1 MQAQTWP
8 RNAATPTKEN
18 MGNSTENLK
27 PHSPTDKPSVAEK
40 PGSNAPQRAATLS
53 DRHSHPERPHCAPLL
68 NGRRYHPLFVP
79 PQSLSSS
86 ASDRPK
92 IPPPVVP
99 NHQRSA
105 SAGSASNLISASVTP
120 DLAFKTQ
127 SSENDEGRLS
137 SMSRDSVDC
146 NQGNIVLN
154 AGMIQAASAE
164 QLSNTNRMQTQ
175 NSPRPVRPQP
185 PIPPHGNKDPVQIN
199 IETEQTRL

>member
-8 RNAATPTKEN
+8 RNAATPTKET
-18 MGNSTENLK
+18 MGNSNENLK

-40 PGSNAPQRAATLS
+40 PGSNAPQRAATIS
-53 DRHSHPERPHCAPLL
+53 DRHSHPERPTVPPPE
-68 NGRRYHPLFVP
+68 RPKVPPPVVP